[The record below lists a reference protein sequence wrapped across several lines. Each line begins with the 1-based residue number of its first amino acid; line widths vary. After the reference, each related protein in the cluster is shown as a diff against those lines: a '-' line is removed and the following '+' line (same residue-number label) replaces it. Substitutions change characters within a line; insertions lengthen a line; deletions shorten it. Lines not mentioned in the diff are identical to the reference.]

1 MMAGYIAMRLEA
13 GRMNY
18 NTIFAITKYKQF
30 QDDVDFI
37 LAADGYKVRADG
49 TVVKVEVSYDI

>member
-1 MMAGYIAMRLEA
+1 MINYLTQQLEI
-13 GRMNY
+13 GKMNY
-18 NTIFAITKYKQF
+18 NTIFGIDRYKQF
-30 QDDVDFI
+30 QSGVDAK